1 MQFLRE
7 PLLLKIQAL
16 IGLFPPRNTLAN
28 IFAHDGPL
36 VWDDVK
42 MRVEIIPCVLQMKK
56 AFWKREEKKVGVEFE
71 TILIH

>member
-1 MQFLRE
+1 MNRRIME
-7 PLLLKIQAL
+7 ICVVYWVVKRMQAL

-36 VWDDVK
+36 IWDDVK

-56 AFWKREEKKVGVEFE
+56 HF
-71 TILIH
+71 